1 MIIYTL
7 FSIISYALYLFDFC
21 LLIRAVC
28 SWIPQ
33 ARETRVYYFFFKIT
47 EPVLRPVRDVFM
59 RWEFARRCP
68 IDLSFIAVI
77 ILISIAQRLLSVLL
91 FIIY

>member
-7 FSIISYALYLFDFC
+7 ISIISYALSLFDFC
-21 LLIRAVC
+21 LLIRAIC

-33 ARETRVYYFFFKIT
+33 ARDTKIYYVLFKIT
-47 EPVLRPVRDVFM
+47 EPVLRPVRDIFM

-77 ILISIAQRLLSVLL
+77 ILISIAQRLLSLL
-91 FIIY
+91 LIII